1 MNEKKGMCFE
11 LFSNGVAFCLF
22 GSTGD
27 LAKKKI
33 IKALFDLFSK
43 EYIRENFFVINV
55 ASRDYDDESFRKY
68 VSEVLKTE
76 GVSESDSFLQR
87 NYYFKLDYSDQ
98 ESYKRL
104 VSRISELEKKYEQ
117 NVKNRIFYLAIPPSS
132 IKQTISNINSST
144 DLKDGKNK
152 IIIEKPY
159 GENFCSATL
168 LNRFI
173 KKLDI
178 EDNIYRIDHYLG
190 KEGVLNILI
199 VKALNYLFYSTFNN
213 KFIDNIQVTVYENE
227 GVDDRGKYY
236 EGIGAFKDMITHVLE
251 MLSFL
256 VIPPPSDMRA
266 GEIKSSKLE
275 FFKNIIIPDN
285 DFISKN
291 YVKAQYLAA
300 ENIKGYK
307 EIKNVSPNSF
317 TETFVAFRLET
328 KMDYLKGVPFYIK
341 FGKRMKEKLTRID
354 VVYKKSDNDFSK
366 KYFID
371 EPNVLTF
378 VIQPD
383 VGIKFSFNAK
393 SAGAKFCVES
403 TELKKDFGSSNL
415 IISDYERLII
425 DAVNGDKTLF
435 LSSDEMS
442 CMWRYIKRIDEIF
455 IKDGSRLEFYKPGEV
470 IESADNLIKK
480 DGKKWIYI

>member
-1 MNEKKGMCFE
+1 MNKKKGMCFE

-33 IKALFDLFSK
+33 IKALFNLFSK
-43 EYIRENFFVINV
+43 EYIRENFFVLNV

-68 VSEVLKTE
+68 VSDILKSE
-76 GVSESDSFLQR
+76 GVKEFDSFLER
-87 NYYFKLDYSDQ
+87 NYYFKIDYSDT
-98 ESYKRL
+98 ESYKKL
-104 VSRISELEKKYEQ
+104 ISRISELEKKYEQ
-117 NVKNRIFYLAIPPSS
+117 NFKNRIFYLAIPPSS

-144 DLKDGKNK
+144 DLKDGRNK

-159 GENFCSATL
+159 GEDFCSATL

-173 KKLDI
+173 KKLNL
-178 EDNIYRIDHYLG
+178 EDSIYRIDHYLG
-190 KEGVLNILI
+190 KDGVLNILI
-199 VKALNYLFYSTFNN
+199 VKALNHLFYSTFNN
-213 KFIDNIQVTVYENE
+213 KFIDNIQVTVYETE
-227 GVDDRGKYY
+227 GVDDRGRYY
-236 EGIGAFKDMITHVLE
+236 EGIGAFKDMITHILE

-256 VIPPPSDMRA
+256 VMPAPSDLRA
-266 GEIKSSKLE
+266 DTIKSSKLD

-285 DFISKN
+285 EFISKN
-291 YVKAQYLAA
+291 YVKAQYLAG
-300 ENIKGYK
+300 ENIKGYR

-317 TETFVAFRLET
+317 TETFMAFRLET
-328 KMDYLKGVPFYIK
+328 KLDYLKGVPLYIK

-354 VVYKKSDNDFSK
+354 VVYKKSDNEFSK

-371 EPNVLTF
+371 ESNVLTF
-378 VIQPD
+378 VVQPD
-383 VGIKFSFNAK
+383 AGIRFSFNTK
-393 SAGAKFCVES
+393 SAGAKFCVENS
-403 TELKKDFGSSNL
+403 ELKKDFSSNL

-425 DAVNGDKTLF
+425 DAVNNDKTLF

-442 CMWRYIKRIDEIF
+442 LIWRYIKRIDEAF

-480 DGKKWIYI
+480 DGRKWIYI